1 MKPEGYLTELTFTH
15 TQFDTPVT
23 VYAELIFAVCY
34 MPNFKSV
41 AIVGNGGA
49 AVPVKGELEEI
60 KQKITAAK
68 EAARSKN
75 NGI

>member
-1 MKPEGYLTELTFTH
+1 VTEVTFTH
-15 TQFDTPVT
+15 TQFKTPVT

-41 AIVGNGGA
+41 ALVGNGGA
-49 AVPVKGELEEI
+49 AVPVEGEIEEI

-68 EAARSKN
+68 QEAAARSKS